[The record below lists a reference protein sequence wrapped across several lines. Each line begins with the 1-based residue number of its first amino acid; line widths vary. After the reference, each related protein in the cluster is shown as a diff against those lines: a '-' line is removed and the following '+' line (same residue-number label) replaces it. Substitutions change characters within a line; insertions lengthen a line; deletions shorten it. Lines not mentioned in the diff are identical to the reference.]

1 MASING
7 VSIKNYK
14 VQKVDF
20 SVIPY
25 AETDSIAS
33 GDVYYMGKPMFH
45 FAEDVNGGVMNYSSI
60 GNSRI
65 NNTEGINP
73 AYYRWLSA
81 ITDKQYVSFENFLY
95 NIMTVTDLEQFFKKG
110 SKKGEIT
117 LFASFVLNGFGAS
130 KGYSVQGSKN
140 LTEKIKNEI
149 ETKLLKEYESVSLNS
164 NVNLYTKAYRRL
176 EDFDIVIGTEKDAK
190 LLYQKEID
198 EKREKVRKEKEE
210 QEKSKK
216 QADLFSKR
224 FKKIEIQNEPAVY
237 IEDLRTGK
245 KAKVPLFALSEV
257 MRVLSELYL

>member
-7 VSIKNYK
+7 VSLKNYK

-20 SVIPY
+20 SVMPH

-33 GDVYYMGKPMFH
+33 GDIYYMGKPMFH
-45 FAEDVNGGVMNYSSI
+45 FAEDVNGGSMNYSSI

-65 NNTEGINP
+65 YTDGINP
-73 AYYRWLSA
+73 AYYRWLSV
-81 ITDKQYVSFENFLY
+81 ITDKKYVFLENFLY
-95 NIMTVTDLEQFFKKG
+95 DIMTVTDLEQFFKKG
-110 SKKGEIT
+110 SKNGEIT

-216 QADLFSKR
+216 QADFFSKR

-237 IEDLRTGK
+237 IEDLKTGK

-257 MRVLSELYL
+257 IKVLSELYL